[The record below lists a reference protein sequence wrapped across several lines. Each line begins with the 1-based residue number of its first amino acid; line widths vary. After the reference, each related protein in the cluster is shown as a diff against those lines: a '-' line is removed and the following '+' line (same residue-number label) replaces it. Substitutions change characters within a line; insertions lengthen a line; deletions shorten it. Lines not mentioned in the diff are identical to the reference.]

1 MSTVSDADKKA
12 PLVEHLIELRNRLL
26 ISVLAILVAFLACY
40 GFAEDIYGFLVLPLR
55 KVMGPDAKMIFTG
68 LHEAFFTYIKVSF
81 FAGLF
86 ISFPVIL
93 TQFWLFVAPGLYKHE
108 KAVFLPFLIIT
119 PILFFLGGALAYQFV
134 FPLAF
139 KFFLGFVTPTIEALP
154 SLKEYLSL
162 VIKLIFAF
170 GLVFELPVGI
180 LLLIKAG
187 AISTAGLVAKRKSN
201 IVLAFV
207 GAAILTPPDP
217 FTQVFLA
224 IPIMLMYEV
233 SIFIGR
239 RFEKRRAEAEA
250 AAEAES

>member
-1 MSTVSDADKKA
+1 MTTETLPSDKA
-12 PLVEHLIELRNRLL
+12 PLVEHLIELRNRLMV
-26 ISVLAILVAFLACY
+26 SVLAILVGFLICY
-40 GFAEDIYGFLVLPLR
+40 GFAEDLFTFLVLPLR
-55 KVMGPDAKMIFTG
+55 KILGPDAKMIYTG
-68 LHEAFFTYIKVSF
+68 LHEAFFTYVKVSF

-86 ISFPVIL
+86 LAFPVIL
-93 TQFWLFVAPGLYKHE
+93 SQFWLFVAPGLYKHE
-108 KAVFLPFLIIT
+108 KEVFLPFLVIT
-119 PILFFLGGALAYQFV
+119 PVLFFLGGALAYQFV

-170 GLVFELPVGI
+170 GLVFELPVGL

-187 AISTAGLVAKRKSN
+187 AISTAGLAAKRKYN

-207 GAAILTPPDP
+207 AAAILTPPDP

-224 IPIMLMYEV
+224 IPIMLMYEI
-233 SIFIGR
+233 SILIGR
-239 RFEKRRAEAEA
+239 RFERKRAEAEA
-250 AAEAES
+250 ES